1 MSRQRLES
9 FDRAITLEPEYYGD
23 KKDALI
29 GEFRNYLGILK
40 AVHSGADLQSSASA
54 AGGKVPESA
63 RGYLGYVLGHVGD
76 SQVLPLME
84 AAVEARSEIHS
95 SISGNRELIY
105 LDLALEDQV
114 RQAAERGIGSS
125 GFGSAAF
132 MKPLLQNLCLSLGD
146 NEELCYCLKTWQELP
161 QSVRTGG
168 RPTKDEALQAVA
180 VVNRIR

>member
-1 MSRQRLES
+1 
-9 FDRAITLEPEYYGD
+9 
-23 KKDALI
+23 
-29 GEFRNYLGILK
+29 
-40 AVHSGADLQSSASA
+40 
-54 AGGKVPESA
+54 VPESA

-84 AAVEARSEIHS
+84 AAVEARSEIAG
-95 SISGNRELIY
+95 SITGNRELIY

-125 GFGSAAF
+125 GFGAAAF

-168 RPTKDEALQAVA
+168 RPNKDEALQAVA